1 MEFVTKR
8 NYSKNRSILKIIFG
22 IILLIILVTL
32 LIFIIQKGKR
42 DKIPENGTLVQSTD
56 VLITEDLSYWTK
68 YYIQTR
74 STKNM

>member
-22 IILLIILVTL
+22 IILLIILATL

-42 DKIPENGTLVQSTD
+42 DKIPENGTLVKSTD
-56 VLITEDLSYWTK
+56 VLITEDLSY
-68 YYIQTR
+68 
-74 STKNM
+74 